1 MSAKKAKTLLARAG
15 EVKRTRAAQETD
27 LSSKGKETDPSSR
40 GKDKETDLGNK
51 GKGKGK
57 ETLKES
63 LKAPSTTNPTTLSL
77 GSEPGELEP
86 VTKEVEAKTGVDG
99 GGEERGRVKTDSP
112 GDEKKV
118 DVKQDTKKPGG
129 AIYSSD
135 NVASTATTNETTKP
149 ATGDTKVIPRVA
161 ATNKASDPEVGSSVK
176 EKAVPAVDGKTVK
189 PEENREKV
197 ELVVT
202 DEGDVATPKRTT
214 KELPISPAK
223 SFKEKPVPT
232 LTLTVPKAP
241 KNRSD
246 PLSTTTVTDSTSSPL
261 QKVLEHTED
270 ETLMERMARLNVVN
284 ANYQPPK
291 DPVPPAHTDLES
303 EFNTAPSGPSTP
315 RSKAEKSFNLML
327 QSEVPLSDDDEFFL
341 DWSPNASVSNFDG
354 V

>member
-27 LSSKGKETDPSSR
+27 LSSKGK
-40 GKDKETDLGNK
+40 
-51 GKGKGK
+51 GK
-57 ETLKES
+57 ETLRES
-63 LKAPSTTNPTTLSL
+63 LKAPSTINPATLIQA
-77 GSEPGELEP
+77 GSEPGEPEP
-86 VTKEVEAKTGVDG
+86 GAKEVETKTGVIG
-99 GGEERGRVKTDSP
+99 KGEERGVKTESS
-112 GDEKKV
+112 GDEKV
-118 DVKQDTKKPGG
+118 DVDQDTKQPGG
-129 AIYSSD
+129 AIDSSD
-135 NVASTATTNETTKP
+135 DVAPTATTNETTKP
-149 ATGDTKVIPRVA
+149 AADDTKVIPPIA
-161 ATNKASDPEVGSSVK
+161 ATNKASDPEIGSSVK
-176 EKAVPAVDGKTVK
+176 EAVDGKTVK
-189 PEENREKV
+189 PEEGNREKV
-197 ELVVT
+197 ELAVT

-214 KELPISPAK
+214 RELPVSPAK
-223 SFKEKPVPT
+223 SLKEKVVPT
-232 LTLTVPKAP
+232 LSLTVPKAP

-315 RSKAEKSFNLML
+315 RSKAGKSFNLVL

-341 DWSPNASVSNFDG
+341 DWSPSASVSNFDG